1 MRGWRRSSREAQPIR
16 ESLQARPAADGQR
29 ELGLPLLAAG
39 KLDVGPRGDLLHAR
53 QRDGLGQ
60 GQGIGVVGLGHADQ
74 FVDPQRVGQHHLLH
88 HHSDAT
94 PGGQGRAASAR
105 TAGPSLRRPAAG
117 RAAGRSRSSCRRRR
131 AQGRPA
137 ALKAGLRGRAPR
149 AWVSPNRLRT
159 PSRRANTPALPPS
172 AIAAPAPLLQPSRR
186 GEEYRMR
193 PSWLGAD
200 RCPLLG
206 VGEEDLGG
214 VLGHL
219 LGGVGPAGLE
229 AVGLQHLD
237 LTHATA
243 GDA

>member
-94 PGGQGRAASAR
+94 PGGQVVRRAPEQQGRAGVGPLQAEQQGDSGRLAGAVGPKDGQQLSRPDFEVESIEGLGFVEPLANALQAR
-105 TAGPSLRRPAAG
+105 QHARLAA
-117 RAAGRSRSSCRRRR
+117 A
-131 AQGRPA
+131 
-137 ALKAGLRGRAPR
+137 
-149 AWVSPNRLRT
+149 RL
-159 PSRRANTPALPPS
+159 
-172 AIAAPAPLLQPSRR
+172 AAPAPLLQPSRR

>member
-1 MRGWRRSSREAQPIR
+1 MLISSWTRSASGSTTSCIITPTPRRAVKVVRRAPEQQGRACAGPLQAEQQGDRGRLAGAVGPKDGQQPSRPDFEV
-16 ESLQARPAADGQR
+16 ESIEGLGFVEPLANALQARQ
-29 ELGLPLLAAG
+29 
-39 KLDVGPRGDLLHAR
+39 HAR
-53 QRDGLGQ
+53 L
-60 GQGIGVVGLGHADQ
+60 
-74 FVDPQRVGQHHLLH
+74 
-88 HHSDAT
+88 
-94 PGGQGRAASAR
+94 
-105 TAGPSLRRPAAG
+105 
-117 RAAGRSRSSCRRRR
+117 
-131 AQGRPA
+131 
-137 ALKAGLRGRAPR
+137 
-149 AWVSPNRLRT
+149 
-159 PSRRANTPALPPS
+159 
-172 AIAAPAPLLQPSRR
+172 AAPAPLLQPSRR

-193 PSWLGAD
+193 PLWLGAD